1 VKPQLI
7 PLKKYYSMWRDNL
20 RLKEENMKLKTDL
33 LYLKQQIEE
42 LKSEL
47 VVSEQMKK

>member
-1 VKPQLI
+1 
-7 PLKKYYSMWRDNL
+7 MWRDNT
-20 RLKEENMKLKTDL
+20 RLIEENMKLKTEL
-33 LYLKQQIEE
+33 SYLKQQIEE